1 MKIKSIKAF
10 AITLI
15 IGIVSGVVGLATFGF
30 IAKKYGSDCIP

>member
-1 MKIKSIKAF
+1 MHDLF
-10 AITLI
+10 